1 MEIFWSTISQY
12 NSATWIYQLIIILLG
27 GGLTLLLL
35 LRPQRWVKIAMKVFL
50 ILVYLWISIIY
61 YHIYCAARSYNI
73 IRSIYWCFLA
83 AAWIWDLA
91 RGYTQFEFNRK
102 YAGLAVLLLIM
113 PFLYPLLSWLRGLSF
128 PEITS
133 PVMPCSVVVFTF
145 GLLLLMSRKV
155 NLFIILLLSHWAM
168 IGLSKTY
175 FFNIPEDFL
184 LVATTIPAL
193 YLFFKDY
200 YLRHLTDDATKPRR
214 KYVNLL
220 LMTLS
225 IGIAVILIICLVME
239 LTTDVPTHHPVVIN
253 TSTPLAIP

>member
-1 MEIFWSTISQY
+1 MDIFWSTISLY
-12 NSATWIYQLIIILLG
+12 NSATWIYQLIITLIG
-27 GGLTLLLL
+27 IVLTLLLL
-35 LRPQRWVKIAMKVFL
+35 RRPDRWVKIAMKVFL
-50 ILVYLWISIIY
+50 ILVYLWIAIVY

-73 IRSIYWCFLA
+73 IMSIYWGFLA

-91 RGYTQFEFNRK
+91 RGYTQFEYNRK
-102 YAGLAVLLLIM
+102 YAGLATLLLLM

-133 PVMPCSVVVFTF
+133 PIMPCSVVVFTF
-145 GLLLLMSRKV
+145 GLLLMMSRKV
-155 NLFIILLLSHWAM
+155 NLFIILLLSRWAM

-193 YLFFKDY
+193 YLFFRDY
-200 YLRHLTDDATKPRR
+200 YLRHITDENSKPKR

-220 LMTLS
+220 LASLS
-225 IGIAVILIICLVME
+225 IGIAVILIISLVLE
-239 LTTDVPTHHPVVIN
+239 LTTDVPTHLPH
-253 TSTPLAIP
+253 LHQ

>member
-1 MEIFWSTISQY
+1 MDIFWSTISLY
-12 NSATWIYQLIIILLG
+12 NSATWIYQLIITLIG
-27 GGLTLLLL
+27 IVLTLLLL
-35 LRPQRWVKIAMKVFL
+35 RRPDRWVKIAMKVFL
-50 ILVYLWISIIY
+50 ILVYLWIAIVY

-73 IRSIYWCFLA
+73 IMSIYWGFLA

-91 RGYTQFEFNRK
+91 RGYTQFEYNRK
-102 YAGLAVLLLIM
+102 YAGLATLLLLM
-113 PFLYPLLSWLRGLSF
+113 PFLYPLLSWSRGLSF

-133 PVMPCSVVVFTF
+133 PIMPCSVVVFTF
-145 GLLLLMSRKV
+145 GLLLMMSRKV

-193 YLFFKDY
+193 YLFFRDY
-200 YLRHLTDDATKPRR
+200 YLRHITDENSKPKR

-220 LMTLS
+220 LASLS
-225 IGIAVILIICLVME
+225 IGIAVILIISLVLE
-239 LTTDVPTHHPVVIN
+239 LTTDVPTHLTH
-253 TSTPLAIP
+253 LHQ

>member
-1 MEIFWSTISQY
+1 MDIFWSTISLY
-12 NSATWIYQLIIILLG
+12 NSATWIYQLIITLIG
-27 GGLTLLLL
+27 IVLTLLLL
-35 LRPQRWVKIAMKVFL
+35 RRPDRWVKIAMKVFL
-50 ILVYLWISIIY
+50 ILVYLWIAIVY

-73 IRSIYWCFLA
+73 IMSIYWGFLA

-91 RGYTQFEFNRK
+91 RGYTQFEYNRK
-102 YAGLAVLLLIM
+102 YAGLATLLLLM
-113 PFLYPLLSWLRGLSF
+113 PFLYPLLSWSRGLSF

-133 PVMPCSVVVFTF
+133 SIMPCSVVVFTF
-145 GLLLLMSRKV
+145 GLLLMMSRKV

-193 YLFFKDY
+193 YLFFRDY
-200 YLRHLTDDATKPRR
+200 YLRHITDENSKPKR

-220 LMTLS
+220 LASLS
-225 IGIAVILIICLVME
+225 IGIAVILIISLVLE
-239 LTTDVPTHHPVVIN
+239 LTTDVPTHLTH
-253 TSTPLAIP
+253 LHQ

>member
-1 MEIFWSTISQY
+1 MDLPTYHHPSGRRVDAAAV
-12 NSATWIYQLIIILLG
+12 ATPATMGQDSDEGLPHSGLFVDLHHLLPHLLCGQKLQHHHVYLLG
-27 GGLTLLLL
+27 L
-35 LRPQRWVKIAMKVFL
+35 
-50 ILVYLWISIIY
+50 S
-61 YHIYCAARSYNI
+61 RSG
-73 IRSIYWCFLA
+73 
-83 AAWIWDLA
+83 WIWDLA

-253 TSTPLAIP
+253 TPTPLAIP